1 MSAKQLTL
9 DHEILPPRLAIKA
22 MRSSGYRD
30 SAHAVAEL
38 IDNSIQAGIGVNKTT
53 QVEVLCV
60 DQVQVVQER
69 RRQQIHRIA
78 VYDNA
83 SGMDSATLRMAL
95 QFGNGTH
102 LGVDDQK
109 GIGKF
114 GMGLPNAS
122 ISQCRHVDVWSWRK
136 GKCLYTY
143 LDIDEIEGGKL
154 REVPEP
160 TAAKIPEEWRGLVR
174 DTIGEHGTLV
184 VWSELDRVRWKT
196 STAFLRNAEFLVG
209 RIYRYF
215 IQDGS
220 AVIRLAAFEQTGREV
235 AERLDSDVRP
245 NDPLF
250 LSADTCAP
258 SPYDKQAAFDEFTEH
273 SMGIVLNGKEHPVRL
288 HFSIVKPEVRV
299 LGGHHAIGKMA
310 LKNQGVSVVRARR
323 ELEVNESFDNTYDPR
338 ERWWGVEVQFD
349 PELDEVFGVTNTK
362 QAATAFRKMNLE
374 ADAEAEGLTP
384 GRYRELLQET
394 QDPRLA
400 IYEVSERIEATLR
413 TIRAQIARMREG
425 TRAAEDVV
433 GPGSA
438 EDIATRATRQR
449 RQRLGVTG
457 ASDTDEL
464 RPPSERRD
472 ELADELVADGVAE
485 SEAKQIAVEYV
496 QKNLK
501 YLFQEAPVPG
511 PVVFD
516 VKSRAGTIIVLIN
529 TEHPAREHLFELLK
543 QTGTEVD
550 SPALKALKLLL
561 TAWARLEDEAGD
573 QRRQQLQDTRLDW
586 GRIARDFLQEADA

>member
-1 MSAKQLTL
+1 
-9 DHEILPPRLAIKA
+9 
-22 MRSSGYRD
+22 
-30 SAHAVAEL
+30 
-38 IDNSIQAGIGVNKTT
+38 
-53 QVEVLCV
+53 
-60 DQVQVVQER
+60 
-69 RRQQIHRIA
+69 
-78 VYDNA
+78 
-83 SGMDSATLRMAL
+83 
-95 QFGNGTH
+95 
-102 LGVDDQK
+102 
-109 GIGKF
+109 
-114 GMGLPNAS
+114 
-122 ISQCRHVDVWSWRK
+122 
-136 GKCLYTY
+136 
-143 LDIDEIEGGKL
+143 
-154 REVPEP
+154 
-160 TAAKIPEEWRGLVR
+160 
-174 DTIGEHGTLV
+174 
-184 VWSELDRVRWKT
+184 
-196 STAFLRNAEFLVG
+196 
-209 RIYRYF
+209 
-215 IQDGS
+215 
-220 AVIRLAAFEQTGREV
+220 
-235 AERLDSDVRP
+235 
-245 NDPLF
+245 
-250 LSADTCAP
+250 
-258 SPYDKQAAFDEFTEH
+258 
-273 SMGIVLNGKEHPVRL
+273 
-288 HFSIVKPEVRV
+288 
-299 LGGHHAIGKMA
+299 
-310 LKNQGVSVVRARR
+310 
-323 ELEVNESFDNTYDPR
+323 
-338 ERWWGVEVQFD
+338 
-349 PELDEVFGVTNTK
+349 
-362 QAATAFRKMNLE
+362 
-374 ADAEAEGLTP
+374 
-384 GRYRELLQET
+384 
-394 QDPRLA
+394 
-400 IYEVSERIEATLR
+400 
-413 TIRAQIARMREG
+413 MREG